1 MIQQFYIG
9 NKPIYSMI
17 LDGFISGLKKSF
29 SFKHNTRKLNICMD
43 CGEDSFFMKC
53 LYCHTNDDYEKR
65 KTK

>member
-1 MIQQFYIG
+1 MIW
-9 NKPIYSMI
+9 
-17 LDGFISGLKKSF
+17 DGFILGLKKSF
-29 SFKHNTRKLNICMD
+29 SFKHDTRKLNICMD